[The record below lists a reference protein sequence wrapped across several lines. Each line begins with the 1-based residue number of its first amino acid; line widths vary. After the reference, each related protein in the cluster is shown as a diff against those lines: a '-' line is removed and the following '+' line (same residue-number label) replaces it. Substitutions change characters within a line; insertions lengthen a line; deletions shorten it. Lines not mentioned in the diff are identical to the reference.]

1 MERQE
6 REEKTCV
13 EGTKKVGT
21 EMQHP
26 ALHLDGFTNA
36 AHARLKS
43 SRYHKIM

>member
-26 ALHLDGFTNA
+26 AYTWTALQMLHMLD
-36 AHARLKS
+36 
-43 SRYHKIM
+43 